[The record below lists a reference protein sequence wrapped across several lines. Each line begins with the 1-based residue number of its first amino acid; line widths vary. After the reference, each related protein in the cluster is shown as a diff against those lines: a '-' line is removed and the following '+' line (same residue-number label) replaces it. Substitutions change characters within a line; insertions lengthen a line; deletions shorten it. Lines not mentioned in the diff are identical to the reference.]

1 MRPLD
6 GVRVLDLSR
15 VLAGPYCTQYLGD
28 LGADVVKVEPPGQGD
43 ETRGWGP
50 PFVGG
55 GEGGDGGAE
64 SVYFMAANR
73 SKRGITLDLK
83 TAEGQRIARE
93 LALQSD
99 VLVENYRPGT
109 LAKFGLDHAA
119 LSAANPR
126 LISVS
131 ISGFGQTGRYRDKP
145 GYDLIAQ
152 GMGGVMGATGE
163 PGGAPAKVGFP
174 VADLNAGTWAIIA
187 VLTALQA
194 RERTGVGQAMDVS
207 LMESQLAWHVYGT
220 GMYFHTGASPQR
232 RGSQHEMI
240 APYQA
245 YATADGHINVAVPN
259 QRFWTALCTLLGGGL
274 DTDPRFAANADR
286 VAHRAELNAILEPR
300 FAARTSAEWLADLE
314 AAGIPCGNISTL
326 EEVYSDPWVEERE
339 QIVRLPHPVAGT
351 YVGTAFPVKA
361 SHTPA
366 RADTAPPT
374 LGQHTGEVLA
384 ELGYDRD
391 AVERLRSAGAFGRE
405 EE

>member
-6 GVRVLDLSR
+6 GIRVLDLSR

-28 LGADVVKVEPPGQGD
+28 LGADVVKVEPPGPGD

-50 PFVGG
+50 PFVGDD
-55 GEGGDGGAE
+55 EGE

-73 SKRGITLDLK
+73 SKRGITLDL
-83 TAEGQRIARE
+83 TSEEGRQVARE
-93 LALQSD
+93 LALRAD
-99 VLVENYRPGT
+99 VLVDNYRPGT
-109 LAKFGLDHAA
+109 LARFGLDHAT
-119 LSAANPR
+119 LSTDHPR
-126 LISVS
+126 LISLS
-131 ISGFGQTGRYRDKP
+131 ISGFGQTGRYRDRP

-152 GMGGVMGATGE
+152 GMGGIMGVTGE
-163 PGGAPAKVGFP
+163 PDGAPTKVGFP
-174 VADLNAGTWAIIA
+174 VADLNAGTWSIIA

-207 LMESQLAWHVYGT
+207 LLEAQLAWHVYGT
-220 GMYFHTGASPQR
+220 GMYAHTGNSPQR

-245 YATADGHINVAVPN
+245 YATADGWINVAVPN
-259 QRFWTALCTLLGGGL
+259 EKFWAAFCTVVGADLAE
-274 DTDPRFAANADR
+274 DPRFATNAGR
-286 VAHRAELNAILEPR
+286 VAHRSELNAVLEPVL
-300 FAARTSAEWLADLE
+300 AARTSAEWLADLE
-314 AAGIPCGNISTL
+314 EAGVPCGNISTL
-326 EEVYSDPWVEERE
+326 AEIYSDPWVEERE
-339 QIVRLPHPVAGT
+339 QVVRLPHPVAGT

-361 SHTPA
+361 SHTSP
-366 RADTAPPT
+366 RAEKAPPT

-405 EE
+405 EG

>member
-1 MRPLD
+1 
-6 GVRVLDLSR
+6 
-15 VLAGPYCTQYLGD
+15 LAGPYCTQYLGD

-55 GEGGDGGAE
+55 GEARE

-73 SKRGITLDLK
+73 GKRGITLDLK
-83 TAEGQRIARE
+83 SEEGRRIARE
-93 LALQSD
+93 LALRAD

-109 LAKFGLDHAA
+109 LARFGLDHAA
-119 LSAANPR
+119 LSADNPR

-131 ISGFGQTGRYRDKP
+131 ISGFGQTGRYRDRP

-152 GMGGVMGATGE
+152 GMGGVMGVTGE
-163 PGGAPAKVGFP
+163 PGGPPAKIGFP

-220 GMYFHTGASPQR
+220 GMYFHTGASPRR

-245 YATADGHINVAVPN
+245 YATADGWINVAVPN
-259 QRFWTALCTLLGGGL
+259 QRFWASFCALLGAGL
-274 DTDPRFAANADR
+274 AEDPRFATNADR
-286 VAHRAELNAILEPR
+286 VEHREELNAVIEPLI
-300 FAARTSAEWLADLE
+300 AARTSAEWLADLE
-314 AAGIPCGNISTL
+314 EAGVPCGNISTL
-326 EEVYSDPWVEERE
+326 AEVYSDPWVEERE

-366 RADTAPPT
+366 RADKAPPL
-374 LGQHTGEVLA
+374 LGQHTREVLA
-384 ELGYDRD
+384 ELGYDGG
-391 AVERLRSAGAFGRE
+391 AVRRLRDAGAFGRPE
-405 EE
+405 EG